1 MKQIEQYNDAASYN
15 SAGKPTTESRVANIK
30 EGNVSKFDG
39 VNVPTTDTPMFG
51 DAVYLDTDGNKVAIR
66 RDVYNRSLVPA
77 SWTYKGV
84 FLGYHKDG
92 RWRTFLGNYSS
103 LPTYKYADVLQY
115 ALTAITSTSLT
126 LKLRIRDTS
135 KSGDAQYGTNIDVSV
150 TLTSTNFDATTVAE
164 ITAALEAKATELGD
178 TAAWWCYLANDSN
191 EKVDSDATRIIVQ
204 SDVWSNYQQYN
215 CGCTGGTLTF
225 VTWGDMPASSSY
237 RKVNGKSTSYRGI
250 MNFKGAASHW
260 STNGRTLSANVAVH
274 SEAGDIDP
282 MKLTEFQSSPYAA
295 DIRAYY
301 KTYEAYLRGEFGIQA
316 LMKVG
321 AFALPDGEAMTAKY
335 GPMMAPTKAG
345 TAKAKFPALNWAYR
359 QGGHLWDVTEGVL
372 MMEDSNLAVINAT
385 QKKAGKVTL
394 ANSSYR
400 WFAQRYSVGYAW
412 VFGGTARTLN
422 YYYGVNGAYQVG
434 AVALLK

>member
-15 SAGKPTTESRVANIK
+15 SAGKPATESRVANIK

-39 VNVPTTDTPMFG
+39 VNVPTTDTPVFG
-51 DAVYLDTDGNKVAIR
+51 DPVYLDENGNKVAIR
-66 RDVYNRSLVPA
+66 KEVYNRSLVPA

-103 LPTYKYADVLQY
+103 LPSYKYADVLQY

-135 KSGDAQYGTNIDVSV
+135 KSGDAQYGTNIDVPV
-150 TLTSTNFDATTVAE
+150 TLTSTNFDATTVSE

-178 TAAWWCYLANDSN
+178 TADWWCYLANDNN
-191 EKVDSDATRIIVQ
+191 EKVDSDATRIVVQ
-204 SDVWSNYQQYN
+204 RDVWSHYQQYN

-225 VTWGDMPASSSY
+225 VTWGDMPASDNY
-237 RKVNGKSTSYRGI
+237 RKVNGKSTNYRGL
-250 MNFKGAASHW
+250 MNFKGAVSHW

-274 SEAGDIDP
+274 SEAGNTDP

-301 KTYEAYLRGEFGIQA
+301 KTYEAYLRGEFGIQP
-316 LMKVG
+316 LMKVD
-321 AFALPDGEAMTAKY
+321 AFALPDGEALTAKY
-335 GPMMAPTKAG
+335 GPMMAPTKNG
-345 TAKAKFPALNWAYR
+345 GMKAKYTALNWAYL

-372 MMEDSNLAVINAT
+372 MMEDANLAVINAT
-385 QKKAGKVTL
+385 QTKAGKVTL
-394 ANSSYR
+394 ANNSGR
-400 WFAQRYSVGYAW
+400 WFAERYYVYLAWLFSGTYRSLYGYGY
-412 VFGGTARTLN
+412 V
-422 YYYGVNGAYQVG
+422 YHAYQVG
-434 AVALLK
+434 AVALL

>member
-1 MKQIEQYNDAASYN
+1 MKQIEQYNDASSYN
-15 SAGKPTTESRVANIK
+15 SAGKPATESRVANIK
-30 EGNVSKFDG
+30 AGNISKFDG
-39 VNVPTTDTPMFG
+39 VNVPTNDTPVFG
-51 DAVYLDTDGNKVAIR
+51 DAVYLDENGNKVAIR
-66 RDVYNRSLVPA
+66 QDVYNRSLVPA

-103 LPTYKYADVLQY
+103 LPSYKYADVLQY

-135 KSGDAQYGTNIDVSV
+135 KSGDAQYGTNINVPV

-178 TAAWWCYLANDSN
+178 TAAWWCYLANDNN
-191 EKVDSDATRIIVQ
+191 EKVDIGATRIVVQ
-204 SDVWSNYQQYN
+204 CDVWSHYQQYN

-225 VTWGDMPASSSY
+225 VTWGDMPASDNY
-237 RKVNGKSTSYRGI
+237 RKVNGKSTNYRGL
-250 MNFKGAASHW
+250 MNFVGAASYW
-260 STNGRTLSANVAVH
+260 STNGRTPDANVAVH
-274 SEAGDIDP
+274 SEAGNINP
-282 MKLTEFQSSPYAA
+282 MTLTAFQSSQYAA
-295 DIRAYY
+295 EVRAYY
-301 KTYEAYLRGEFGIQA
+301 KTYEAYLRGEFGIQP

-321 AFALPDGEAMTAKY
+321 AFALPDGEALTAKY

-345 TAKAKFPALNWAYR
+345 STKAKYPALNWGYN

-385 QKKAGKVTL
+385 QAKAGKVTL

-400 WFAQRYSVGYAW
+400 WFAERYNVYNAWYFSGGNRNLSNNSVNNT
-412 VFGGTARTLN
+412 F
-422 YYYGVNGAYQVG
+422 QVG
-434 AVALLK
+434 AIALLK

>member
-1 MKQIEQYNDAASYN
+1 MKQIEQYNDVASYN

-39 VNVPTTDTPMFG
+39 VNVPTTDTPVFG
-51 DAVYLDTDGNKVAIR
+51 DAVYLDDGGNKVAIR
-66 RDVYNRSLVPA
+66 KDVYNRSLVPA

-84 FLGYHKDG
+84 FLYYRKDG
-92 RWRTFLGNYSS
+92 RWATFLGNYSS
-103 LPTYKYADVLQY
+103 LPTAKYADVLQY

-135 KSGDAQYGTNIDVSV
+135 KSSDAQYGTNIDVPV

-164 ITAALEAKATELGD
+164 ITAALEAKATEMGD
-178 TAAWWCYLANDSN
+178 TADWWCYLANDNN
-191 EKVDSDATRIIVQ
+191 EKVDSGATRIVVQ
-204 SDVWSNYQQYN
+204 CDAWSHYQQYN
-215 CGCTGGTLTF
+215 CGCTGGTLAF
-225 VTWGDMPASSSY
+225 VTWGDMPVSNTY
-237 RKVNGKSTSYRGI
+237 RKVNGKSTGTRGI
-250 MNFKGAASHW
+250 MNFAGAIAYW
-260 STNGRTLSANVAVH
+260 STNGRTLDANVAVH
-274 SEAGDIDP
+274 NEAGATDP

-301 KTYEAYLRGEFGIQA
+301 KTYEAYLRGEFGIQP

-335 GPMMAPTKAG
+335 GPLTAPTKAG
-345 TAKAKFPALNWAYR
+345 STKAKFPALNWAYR

-385 QKKAGKVTL
+385 QTKAGKVTL

-400 WFAQRYSVGYAW
+400 WFAERYSVDSAW
-412 VFGGTARTLN
+412 YFGGTLRYLYNSYVGSAI
-422 YYYGVNGAYQVG
+422 QVG
-434 AVALLK
+434 AVALL

>member
-1 MKQIEQYNDAASYN
+1 MKQIEQYNDVASYN

-51 DAVYLDTDGNKVAIR
+51 DAVYLDESGNKVAIR
-66 RDVYNRSLVPA
+66 KEVYKRSLVPA
-77 SWTYKGV
+77 SWTYRGV
-84 FLGYHKDG
+84 FLSYHKDG

-103 LPTYKYADVLQY
+103 LPTHKFLGVCQY
-115 ALTAITSTSLT
+115 AWTDMVLDGEEHSKTIGLRFGIPNWDTTTSITFTYT
-126 LKLRIRDTS
+126 
-135 KSGDAQYGTNIDVSV
+135 
-150 TLTSTNFDATTVAE
+150 ATTLAE
-164 ITAALEAKATELGD
+164 AAAACTSAIEAKLTELGA
-178 TAAWWCYLANDSN
+178 TAATIAQWWAYADEDNSR
-191 EKVDSDATRIIVQ
+191 VIVQ
-204 SDVWSNYQQYN
+204 RDDCTDYRFYN
-215 CGCTGGTLTF
+215 CSGLTQIS
-225 VTWGDMPASSSY
+225 WGDMPASNSY
-237 RKVNGKSTSYRGI
+237 RKVNGKSTNTRGI

-274 SEAGDIDP
+274 SEAGDTDP
-282 MKLTEFQSSPYAA
+282 MKLTEFQSSPYAV

-335 GPMMAPTKAG
+335 GPLTAPTKAG
-345 TAKAKFPALNWAYR
+345 STKAKFPALNWAYQ

-372 MMEDSNLAVINAT
+372 MMEDANLAVINAT
-385 QKKAGKVTL
+385 QTKAGKVTL
-394 ANSSYR
+394 ANSSSR
-400 WFAQRYSVGYAW
+400 WFAQRDYVGGAW
-412 VFGGTARTLN
+412 LF
-422 YYYGVNGAYQVG
+422 YGAYRNLYTIFVNGTNQVG